1 MLSTGERIKSIRK
14 AVGMNQQ
21 QFADTL
27 SVSRSFISRVESDK
41 EIPSDT
47 LIKLI
52 SLTFQFSYDWIK
64 SGNGEMKNE
73 LQKRNLWAKE
83 YNDYF
88 LEKNKYSE
96 IDSIGFSKCFA
107 DIESLLNNKYIS
119 RSSKQHYIRYVH
131 EFLLLLSSKLKFFGF
146 SIKDSDG
153 IDVDLILEKEEK
165 ILVNEFEN
173 FIKQILECIKNDE
186 LDIEEDLFLVQD
198 NEE

>member
-21 QFADTL
+21 QFADML